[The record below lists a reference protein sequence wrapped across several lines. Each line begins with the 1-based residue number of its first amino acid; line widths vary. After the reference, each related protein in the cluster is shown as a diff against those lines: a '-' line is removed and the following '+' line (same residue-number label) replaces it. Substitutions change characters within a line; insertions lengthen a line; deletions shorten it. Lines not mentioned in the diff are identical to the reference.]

1 MLDAVRRNQKKI
13 LAIMAIVAMFLFT
26 LGDALP
32 YLFGPTMTQNRE
44 EAVLYGRKVMTADLS
59 KIAQTRALANEFV
72 DLVIRAKYGVSLNPQ
87 PFGGTSTRELVDAMI
102 LQKVADE
109 AGIPSTPELG
119 EDYLRALGI
128 DISDAKDNA
137 LLVNVKSSRYGNS
150 VTSDQLLSAIASQYR
165 LSLAQSLGVV
175 APVTPLDVY
184 DGYRDRNER
193 IAGVAREFKV
203 EDYLDQVTA
212 QPSEADLQALFN
224 KYKNQLPDA
233 NPAEPGFKIPRKVRF
248 AIASID
254 SQALAQTI
262 RTRLVADDHELRE
275 MFQIRKPQI
284 QLDRAR
290 AIRNAVAA
298 ARWTDLDALPTDLF
312 QGDPTATL
320 TPLTLAMVQNTLV
333 EDLTTE
339 RVALT
344 LDERFGVLQ
353 TRVVDPFINLY
364 DQAVDRATRSRGRSA
379 EGQEEDPPLDELLE
393 FGLRQGVEQ
402 LLSGLGVTPPPIKDG
417 SGVIAA
423 FNAALQAVV
432 QKIEGMQFQVSPAV
446 SRATLAEL
454 GPIASSVSGT
464 TYPDPRSGSV
474 PDTSQLFAQ
483 MAFEQNTRLFE
494 KLETVDAEGR
504 VYNAWRIADEPARVP
519 SFNEV
524 REQVIAAWRFAEA
537 RKLAQAAA
545 EAFLAE
551 VRAKNGDLRAAAG
564 ENPVITIAP
573 VTKFVELP
581 NLSPF
586 SAQTTYRAND
596 IFEFVNAGDQLRDA
610 YFKLERPG
618 DAFVAPNAPID
629 RFYVVAYENRLKAPF
644 NDFVGINNQRERESI
659 QSELLRQTLQEA
671 LKARMAELRRNAGLP
686 EDWMPADEAQRQAD
700 ERRRAER
707 QG

>member
-1 MLDAVRRNQKKI
+1 
-13 LAIMAIVAMFLFT
+13 
-26 LGDALP
+26 
-32 YLFGPTMTQNRE
+32 
-44 EAVLYGRKVMTADLS
+44 
-59 KIAQTRALANEFV
+59 
-72 DLVIRAKYGVSLNPQ
+72 
-87 PFGGTSTRELVDAMI
+87 
-102 LQKVADE
+102 
-109 AGIPSTPELG
+109 
-119 EDYLRALGI
+119 
-128 DISDAKDNA
+128 
-137 LLVNVKSSRYGNS
+137 
-150 VTSDQLLSAIASQYR
+150 
-165 LSLAQSLGVV
+165 
-175 APVTPLDVY
+175 
-184 DGYRDRNER
+184 
-193 IAGVAREFKV
+193 
-203 EDYLDQVTA
+203 
-212 QPSEADLQALFN
+212 
-224 KYKNQLPDA
+224 
-233 NPAEPGFKIPRKVRF
+233 
-248 AIASID
+248 
-254 SQALAQTI
+254 
-262 RTRLVADDHELRE
+262 
-275 MFQIRKPQI
+275 
-284 QLDRAR
+284 
-290 AIRNAVAA
+290 
-298 ARWTDLDALPTDLF
+298 
-312 QGDPTATL
+312 
-320 TPLTLAMVQNTLV
+320 
-333 EDLTTE
+333 
-339 RVALT
+339 
-344 LDERFGVLQ
+344 
-353 TRVVDPFINLY
+353 
-364 DQAVDRATRSRGRSA
+364 
-379 EGQEEDPPLDELLE
+379 
-393 FGLRQGVEQ
+393 
-402 LLSGLGVTPPPIKDG
+402 
-417 SGVIAA
+417 
-423 FNAALQAVV
+423 
-432 QKIEGMQFQVSPAV
+432 
-446 SRATLAEL
+446 
-454 GPIASSVSGT
+454 
-464 TYPDPRSGSV
+464 
-474 PDTSQLFAQ
+474 